1 MRLWRRE
8 AELRIVGRR
17 LHASYPDNWTN
28 RRGEPRVVSVLPE
41 DASRVL
47 PMVRGPISAFLGVLF
62 AAVGLVLLIA
72 CSNVAS
78 LLLARANVRRREI
91 AVRMALG
98 AGRARLVRQLLTE
111 SLLLSVAAGVLGLAL
126 AALALKLILA
136 FQPPLPFSLA
146 LGLELDRRVAL
157 FALALSLATGVAF
170 GLLPALRAS
179 GTRPIDALK
188 ARAGESP
195 RRRALALRDALVVAQ
210 VAGSLV
216 LLVGAGLFLRSLS
229 RAQAIDP
236 GFDPERALV
245 FSLDLAAQ
253 GYDATRGAAF
263 YSALQE
269 RLAATPG
276 VTRRELLHLP
286 AAHTRRRAAQLPR
299 GGLRAGPRRG
309 HGGRLELRRRG
320 LLRDDAQRARAR
332 PRLHAAGRPR
342 RPVRSWS

>member
-1 MRLWRRE
+1 M
-8 AELRIVGRR
+8 
-17 LHASYPDNWTN
+17 
-28 RRGEPRVVSVLPE
+28 SVLPE

-47 PMVRGPISAFLGVLF
+47 PMIRGPISAFLGVLF

-72 CSNVAS
+72 CTNVAS

-91 AVRMALG
+91 AVRLALG

-111 SLLLSVAAGVLGLAL
+111 SLLLSVVAGALGVAL
-126 AALALKLILA
+126 AAVALELILA

-146 LGLELDRRVAL
+146 LGLELDKRVLL
-157 FALALSLATGVAF
+157 FALLLSLATGVGF

-179 GTRPIDALK
+179 GTGLVESLK
-188 ARAGESP
+188 ARGGETP
-195 RRRALALRDALVVAQ
+195 RRRLIALRDALVVAQ

-253 GYDATRGAAF
+253 GYDEARGAAF
-263 YSALQE
+263 YAALQE
-269 RLAATPG
+269 RIAATPG
-276 VTRRELLHLP
+276 VKAVSFSTYLPLTLGGERRGFRAVGYEPGP
-286 AAHTRRRAAQLPR
+286 ARTWRSRRASSAPTTSR
-299 GGLRAGPRRG
+299 RCARRSRAGAGSRCRTRPARG
-309 HGGRLELRRRG
+309 
-320 LLRDDAQRARAR
+320 
-332 PRLHAAGRPR
+332 
-342 RPVRSWS
+342 RSRS